1 MYDYQSRALDLN
13 IGQHCEFCLWLTIAT
28 CFLCRYT
35 NYDELYNKIKCCE
48 GMGEYIT
55 DAEHIWIST
64 EEVMAFEEV
73 MYWVSASPIKIL
85 SSEDSRAFLI

>member
-1 MYDYQSRALDLN
+1 
-13 IGQHCEFCLWLTIAT
+13 
-28 CFLCRYT
+28 
-35 NYDELYNKIKCCE
+35 
-48 GMGEYIT
+48 MGEYIT